1 VGTEITYF
9 SGTGNSLHV
18 ARELQAR
25 LPGAGLTPIVS
36 LLHGDGPIRM
46 GAEAVGLVFPN
57 FCLSIPIP
65 VHDFLR
71 RADLSAAR
79 YIFAICTRGGSRSEA
94 FEYIDQLLKKQGK
107 KLDARID
114 INMPWNHPMGEENL
128 PGLNT
133 EERIARLEAAM
144 QDQLD
149 TFSQR
154 VAAREAYRPS
164 SEVDYALS
172 SGMNVFDAVVS
183 KPLNY
188 RLHVIM
194 YRDLVRFYSDETCNG
209 CGLCEK
215 VCTNGKIAL
224 VDKRPVWKKD
234 VKCYACFACIN
245 FCPRQAIQIE
255 SRFPIQSYTTVNG
268 RYHHAS
274 VTYKDIA
281 RQREG

>member
-1 VGTEITYF
+1 VGTEIYYF

-25 LPGAGLTPIVS
+25 LPDAGLTPIVS
-36 LLHGDGPIRM
+36 LLHGGAIRA
-46 GAEAVGLVFPN
+46 GADAVGLVFPN

-79 YIFAICTRGGSRSEA
+79 YIFAICTRGGSQSEA
-94 FEYIDQLLKKQGK
+94 FEYIDRLLKKQGRT
-107 KLDARID
+107 LDARID
-114 INMPWNHPMGEENL
+114 INMPWNHPMGKENL

-133 EERIARLEAAM
+133 EERLARLEAAM

-149 TFSQR
+149 AFGQR
-154 VAAREAYRPS
+154 VAAREAYRPT
-164 SEVDYALS
+164 SEADYALS

-183 KPLNY
+183 RPLNY
-188 RLHVIM
+188 KLHVFM
-194 YRDLVRFYSDETCNG
+194 YQDLVRFYGDETCNG
-209 CGLCEK
+209 CGICER
-215 VCTNGKIAL
+215 VCPNGKIAIA
-224 VDKRPVWKKD
+224 DKKPVWKKD

-255 SRFPIQSYTTVNG
+255 SRFPIQSYTPVNG